1 MPYYFIL
8 CASFKID
15 PYSIYIYI
23 IIYVIYYEI
32 ECNLGHGV
40 QGSRPATRKCLNN
53 FGVKP
58 GDHIGHA
65 MP

>member
-1 MPYYFIL
+1 MLYYFIL
-8 CASFKID
+8 CASFKFD
-15 PYSIYIYI
+15 PYSIYYYIYI
-23 IIYVIYYEI
+23 YEI
-32 ECNLGHGV
+32 ECNLGHGA